1 MNNQPIPDDTPI
13 AETLWDEFLS
23 DMFDHEID
31 LFHEAVYVSGDESR
45 AQIFLFVWMLDYQSG
60 AELSGETQAYLENKM
75 TELVNEAKEETAKLF
90 L

>member
-1 MNNQPIPDDTPI
+1 MNISTPRPEMI
-13 AETLWDEFLS
+13 GEILWDEFLS

-45 AQIFLFVWMLDYQSG
+45 AQIFLFVWMLGYQSG